1 MNLTRFDGENG
12 IELVIDT
19 STGESFSNIRG
30 YARMSGKPVDTIAK
44 RVTRES
50 MGVDIFEVKQA
61 ELKNPGG
68 LQGVRLKMDLPQ
80 ARMILFHVCYGI
92 LKDEFPESL
101 SSLMEWINSSPGAQ
115 LPFIADETKFLGRS
129 KK

>member
-1 MNLTRFDGENG
+1 
-12 IELVIDT
+12 
-19 STGESFSNIRG
+19 
-30 YARMSGKPVDTIAK
+30 
-44 RVTRES
+44 
-50 MGVDIFEVKQA
+50 
-61 ELKNPGG
+61 
-68 LQGVRLKMDLPQ
+68 MDLPQ